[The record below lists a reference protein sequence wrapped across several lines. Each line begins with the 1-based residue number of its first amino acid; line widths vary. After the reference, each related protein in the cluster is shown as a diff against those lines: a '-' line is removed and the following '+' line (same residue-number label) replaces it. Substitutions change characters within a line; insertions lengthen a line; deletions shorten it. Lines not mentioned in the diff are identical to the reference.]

1 MQKIETEYGIYT
13 ENITTGQTAE
23 QVYAEWLEN
32 KDKPSQPSE
41 IEILQAKLNT
51 ATQQLDFQ
59 EELIVE
65 LAMKVYQ

>member
-1 MQKIETEYGIYT
+1 MQKIETEYGIFT

-41 IEILQAKLNT
+41 IETL
-51 ATQQLDFQ
+51 
-59 EELIVE
+59 
-65 LAMKVYQ
+65 